1 VVTKVAATVLCV
13 YGFGLVTPISW
24 LEIALIWT
32 YSITW
37 SFVTDW
43 AKIAVYKSFEKSS
56 HRHRNFLSTLGK
68 QLHPTA
74 ANPVR
79 PPRHMK

>member
-1 VVTKVAATVLCV
+1 MPPDAAERIEKSD
-13 YGFGLVTPISW
+13 GFGLVTPIRW
-24 LEIALIWT
+24 PEIALIWA

-43 AKIAVYKSFEKSS
+43 AKIAVYESFEKSS
-56 HRHRNFLSTLGK
+56 HRHRNVLSMLGK
-68 QLHPTA
+68 QVHPTA

-79 PPRHMK
+79 PPGT